1 MQLIFLP
8 GASGSTS
15 FWQPVQQ
22 RLVSCVSDRFKSQK
36 VVAYPS
42 FGHVPAHADVYDF
55 ASLTEYVLGQIQQE
69 CIIIAQ
75 SMGGIFAVQA
85 ALQKPD
91 LVKGLVLLATSGGI
105 NLKPFQVQDWRS
117 AYQQQYLNYPDWF
130 CTARLDYSLQLQ
142 TISQPVLLLWGEQ
155 DPISPITVGA
165 YLQSVLPQSKLR
177 IVLGGDHLFA
187 EKYPDQS
194 AKFIAEYLAEWEA
207 EAC

>member
-22 RLVSCVSDRFKSQK
+22 RLVSCVSHGFKSQK
-36 VVAYPS
+36 VIAYPS
-42 FGHVPAHADVYDF
+42 FGEAPVHADVYDF
-55 ASLTEYVLGQIQQE
+55 ASLSEYVLGQIQQE

-85 ALQKPD
+85 ALQKSH

-105 NLKPFQVQDWRS
+105 NLAPFQVQDWRS

-130 CTARLDYSLQLQ
+130 CTASLDYSLQLQ
-142 TISQPVLLLWGEQ
+142 TISQPVLLIWGDQ
-155 DPISPITVGA
+155 DPVSPIAVGT
-165 YLQSVLPQSKLR
+165 YLQSKLPQAELQ
-177 IVLGGDHLFA
+177 IVEGGDHLFA
-187 EKYPDQS
+187 EHYPDQT
-194 AKFIAEYLAEWEA
+194 AAFIAEYLAKWES
-207 EAC
+207 